1 MVRKLGRGKYSE
13 VFEGYNSKSNIPCV
27 IKILKPVKKKKIK
40 REILI
45 LQNLSGGPNTI
56 QLLDYVR
63 DPHSETPSLIFEYI
77 DNQDFKT
84 LYPTLNDGDIRYY
97 MYELLKVSSTTVA

>member
-1 MVRKLGRGKYSE
+1 MTNNDVRTTHCDNVAVRLIVSYS
-13 VFEGYNSKSNIPCV
+13 SSD
-27 IKILKPVKKKKIK
+27 
-40 REILI
+40 
-45 LQNLSGGPNTI
+45 SAGPNII

-84 LYPTLNDGDIRYY
+84 LYPTLTDYDIRYY
-97 MYELLKVSSTTVA
+97 MYELLKVCMAMTMSMMDVVQ